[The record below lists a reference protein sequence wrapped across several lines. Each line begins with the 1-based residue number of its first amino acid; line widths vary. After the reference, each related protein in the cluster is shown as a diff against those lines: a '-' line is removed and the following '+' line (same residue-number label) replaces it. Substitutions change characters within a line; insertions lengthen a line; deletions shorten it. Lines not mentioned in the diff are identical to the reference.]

1 LPWSDP
7 DPLCL
12 THHYQADIDSFQ
24 GQVFTRKVSK
34 LHQKLAKLA
43 RFKDNTKI
51 ATRNDPAFKVSDV
64 QFRNSLL
71 KNPASGQCAF
81 KAFCHKSSLVFLP

>member
-51 ATRNDPAFKVSDV
+51 ATRNDPAFKVSDSGTRCLKIRPLGNALLKR
-64 QFRNSLL
+64 FATSLL
-71 KNPASGQCAF
+71 
-81 KAFCHKSSLVFLP
+81 